1 MNKFNTFLISILLV
15 SSLSISNIATAN
27 DPAKTSKDSR
37 EAIVLTE
44 KERDLVLVEMRSFL
58 EAVQTIVVALS
69 KDELAVVSTAAKKVG
84 MAEQGGM
91 PAALK
96 EKLPKGFKILG
107 MKTHKAFDQ
116 MALDAKD
123 IEDKQQALEQL
134 GALMKNCVSCH
145 AAFKFKTD
153 K

>member
-1 MNKFNTFLISILLV
+1 MNKFNTLLATTLLIS
-15 SSLSISNIATAN
+15 SLTIANTANAN
-27 DPAKTSKDSR
+27 DPVAKTGDSR
-37 EAIVLTE
+37 QVIALSE
-44 KERDLVLVEMRSFL
+44 KERDLVLIEMRSFL
-58 EAVQTIVVALS
+58 ESVQTIVVALS
-69 KDELAVVSTAAKKVG
+69 KDDLSTVAKAAKKVG
-84 MAEQGGM
+84 LIEQEAI

-96 EKLPKGFKILG
+96 KKLPKEFKILG

-145 AAFKFKTD
+145 AIFKFKTN
-153 K
+153 